1 MPDVL
6 YEEVIEVDE
15 RVVLLQDGCQLQRK
29 DPKRVVTG
37 VNTLY
42 SLVFM
47 YLFVKHLRFFKD
59 HSHLQPRFWKKLG
72 HVKCK

>member
-15 RVVLLQDGCQLQRK
+15 RVVLLQDGCRLRRE

-37 VNTLY
+37 GND
-42 SLVFM
+42 
-47 YLFVKHLRFFKD
+47 R
-59 HSHLQPRFWKKLG
+59 
-72 HVKCK
+72 